1 MQLTLSIEIMQATT
15 SVAFL
20 QILRWYFLLLVCWV
34 DLSVAIMQ
42 VTVSVTVMLLEV
54 SVAHMQVTVSAVN
67 MRMIIFIVIMKMGVS
82 VAIMQVVFS
91 AVHYAHD
98 CVYCNYASDSFH
110 KTDQKTFESIVSG
123 LHFNTFVNILPKLRY
138 FEGKNYTQIGYK
150 SYSVLLFSQET
161 YERWGD
167 LRFLQRGNLRKG
179 WALI

>member
-1 MQLTLSIEIMQATT
+1 MQLTLSIGIMQVTT

-67 MRMIIFIVIMKMGVS
+67 MWMIIFIVIMKMGVS
-82 VAIMQVVFS
+82 VVFS